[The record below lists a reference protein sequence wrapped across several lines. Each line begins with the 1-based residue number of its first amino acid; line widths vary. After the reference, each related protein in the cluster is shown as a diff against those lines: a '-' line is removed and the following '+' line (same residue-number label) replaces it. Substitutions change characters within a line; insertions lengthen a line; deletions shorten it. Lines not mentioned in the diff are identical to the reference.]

1 MSDERL
7 DKIAMGICFTCL
19 AAVLFFDFIGCP
31 PDWWFS
37 EFVLCLG
44 IFCLLV
50 LGIYEHWTL
59 RRESVSELKMKIEL
73 LRAEIDRLHTVLGAV
88 PDV

>member
-1 MSDERL
+1 
-7 DKIAMGICFTCL
+7 
-19 AAVLFFDFIGCP
+19 
-31 PDWWFS
+31 
-37 EFVLCLG
+37 
-44 IFCLLV
+44 